1 MLNIRDLNKCFY
13 AHEVLDDISLS
24 IASGEVVGLI
34 GRSGAGKSTLA
45 RCLVGL
51 EQADSGEIHLEGQAV
66 EPGRGQARQ
75 HIQYLWQD
83 PTRSLSPYLSALGAV
98 VETLSGFRIGEPS
111 EHRDRAAG
119 IFEDLGI
126 ESSVYIRRPHSLS
139 GGQCQRVALARA
151 LAAEPKVLI
160 LDEPL
165 SSLDLATQIHTIGLL
180 KRIHTERGL
189 AMLIVSHDL
198 APLRHLADRIAVL
211 DEARIVEDIPM
222 DRFVQDASHPLSAAY
237 AETLRQSPVHENG
250 RRL

>member
-1 MLNIRDLNKCFY
+1 MLSVRGLSKRFYGDDVLRDI
-13 AHEVLDDISLS
+13 DLS
-24 IASGEVVGLI
+24 IAPGEVVGLI

-51 EQADSGEIHLEGQAV
+51 EQADSGEVHLDGQV
-66 EPGRGQARQ
+66 IKPGQGHSRQ

-83 PTRSLSPYLSALGAV
+83 PTQSLSPYLSAQSAV
-98 VETLSGFRIGEPS
+98 METLAGFRIGEPS
-111 EHRDRAAG
+111 GQKAQAAA
-119 IFEDLGI
+119 ILESLGVK
-126 ESSVYIRRPHSLS
+126 STTGTRRPHSLS

-165 SSLDLATQIHTIGLL
+165 SSLDLATQLHTIRLL
-180 KRIHTERGL
+180 RRLHAERGL

-198 APLRHLADRIAVL
+198 APLRQLADRIVVL

-222 DRFVQDASHPLSAAY
+222 HRFTQDASHPLSAAY
-237 AETLRQSPVHENG
+237 ARTL
-250 RRL
+250 